1 MSFERV
7 VFWSGI
13 WNVGLGLVLITPP
26 IREFLGL
33 QVPNP
38 FWPWIVAVF
47 LWYTAATLIL
57 SARDVQTF
65 ASVIYWEAL
74 LRFAAVALLIAYGF
88 KYVGVVPTVLFAVT
102 DFLWGLVY
110 LVGLPRVT
118 GRSHASLVVDPR
130 VKLCGRGKLFLSE
143 QRSPRPWRVV
153 RDAHSIRSRSSDP

>member
-1 MSFERV
+1 MTFERV

-13 WNVGLGLVLITPP
+13 WNVGLGLILITPP

-38 FWPWIVAVF
+38 FWPCIVAAF

-88 KYVGVVPTVLFAVT
+88 TYVGVVPTVLFAVT
-102 DFLWGLVY
+102 DFAWGLVY
-110 LVGLPRVT
+110 LTGLQRVT
-118 GRSHASLVVDPR
+118 GRSQASLLFDR
-130 VKLCGRGKLFLSE
+130 RG
-143 QRSPRPWRVV
+143 
-153 RDAHSIRSRSSDP
+153 

>member
-1 MSFERV
+1 MKVRMIFERV

-13 WNVGLGLVLITPP
+13 WNVGLGLILVTPP

-57 SARDVQTF
+57 SARNVRIF

-88 KYVGVVPTVLFAVT
+88 TYVGVVPTVLFAVT
-102 DFLWGLVY
+102 DFAWGLVY
-110 LVGLPRVT
+110 LTGLQRVT
-118 GRSHASLVVDPR
+118 GRSQASLLFDR
-130 VKLCGRGKLFLSE
+130 RG
-143 QRSPRPWRVV
+143 
-153 RDAHSIRSRSSDP
+153 